1 MTYMQVDDMNT
12 LLYANQMLTSETQG
26 YSRTETTAGNKT
38 TVKYTFDY
46 VIPDTNHVYP
56 EGNLK
61 NIVITVEK
69 ATGDDQLHVGDL
81 VTVKI
86 PASLIPLRYYE
97 IDKDGNMTIDET
109 YPMRLFYDVSL
120 KDGVAEKIE
129 NPDALLQA
137 YIDANKDDEGQ
148 VQFYSNK
155 YKKEEE
161 NGKPEMIGAYSHFVP
176 ATTNDFYYFQ
186 NDTFL
191 YKDEDVL
198 SRLQAR

>member
-1 MTYMQVDDMNT
+1 MNT
-12 LLYANQMLTSETQG
+12 LLYADQMLTSKTQG

-46 VIPDTNHVYP
+46 DIPNTNHVYP
-56 EGNLK
+56 EGNLR

-97 IDKDGNMTIDET
+97 IDKDGEMTIDET

-120 KDGVAEKIE
+120 KAGAEKKIE
-129 NPDALLQA
+129 NPDEAMQA
-137 YIDANKDDEGQ
+137 YINANKNGEGQ

-155 YKKEEE
+155 YKAGV
-161 NGKPEMIGAYSHFVP
+161 NDNPETIGAYSFR
-176 ATTNDFYYFQ
+176 AGD
-186 NDTFL
+186 
-191 YKDEDVL
+191 YK
-198 SRLQAR
+198 